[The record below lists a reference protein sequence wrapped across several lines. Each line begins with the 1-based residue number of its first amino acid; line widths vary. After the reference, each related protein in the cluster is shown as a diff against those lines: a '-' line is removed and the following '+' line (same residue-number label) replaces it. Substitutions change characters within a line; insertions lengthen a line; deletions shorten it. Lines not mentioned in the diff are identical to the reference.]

1 MKVLKWLEINLWNIM
16 KQSDY
21 FQGLLKRQ
29 KDNVKIYRNSEC
41 FKCMEFDD
49 IKIKEIDDKF
59 VIICRKCFKNYFKK
73 I

>member
-1 MKVLKWLEINLWNIM
+1 M

-21 FQGLLKRQ
+21 FQGLLQRQ

-41 FKCMEFDD
+41 AGCGLKYVGEL
-49 IKIKEIDDKF
+49 KIKNDK
-59 VIICRKCFKNYFKK
+59 IICEKCFRNNLKK